1 MATPDEAIDAL
12 RQVGLPSQQLNERSG
27 LSLLALL
34 DLTPGKQWS
43 EASSPL
49 RGITPMM
56 KFMAENFDKHYAPNS
71 RETVRRQSIHQ
82 FHAAGLVLQNP
93 DDPRRPV
100 NSGKTTYQV
109 NSLALALLR
118 TYGSKKWAVEL
129 TRYTAEIEPLKA
141 RWAKERDAHRIP
153 VVVPGGRKISL
164 SPGGQN
170 VLIAQLLND
179 FCPIWTPGGSLLYV
193 GDADEKFAIFDEKYL
208 SELGVAIS
216 SHGKMPDLVVHD
228 IERNWLVLV
237 EAVTSNGPVDAKRYE
252 ELRTLFGE
260 STAGLVFV
268 TAFSDRR
275 NFAKYAAAIS
285 WETEVW
291 VADAPSHLVHFNG
304 DRYLGPYHG
313 SSTPRRTGV

>member
-12 RQVGLPSQQLNERSG
+12 RQLGLPSQQLNERSG

-34 DLTPGKQWS
+34 DLTPGKRWS

-56 KFMAENFDKHYAPNS
+56 RFMSENFDKHYAPNS
-71 RETVRRQSIHQ
+71 RETVRRQTIHQ

-93 DDPRRPV
+93 DDPLRPV

-118 TYGSKKWAVEL
+118 TYGSKKWAREL
-129 TRYTAEIEPLKA
+129 TRYMAEIEPLKA
-141 RWAKERDAHRIP
+141 RWAMERHAHRIP

-179 FCPIWTPGGSLLYV
+179 FCPIWIPGGSLLYV
-193 GDADEKFAIFDEKYL
+193 GDADEKFALFEEDYL
-208 SELGVAIS
+208 RDMGVAIA
-216 SHGKMPDLVVHD
+216 SHGKSFM
-228 IERNWLVLV
+228 
-237 EAVTSNGPVDAKRYE
+237 T
-252 ELRTLFGE
+252 
-260 STAGLVFV
+260 
-268 TAFSDRR
+268 
-275 NFAKYAAAIS
+275 
-285 WETEVW
+285 
-291 VADAPSHLVHFNG
+291 
-304 DRYLGPYHG
+304 
-313 SSTPRRTGV
+313 